1 MMKFEIKEQKSN
13 PLLKRDEVEV
23 IVDHA
28 GSSTPS
34 RMEIMDAASKE
45 LKVNKD
51 LVLVDKIFSIKGK
64 GTSKVKFLVYK
75 KKEDV
80 PKEKLEGIEKRLE
93 KVRKKAKAAATEEKP
108 AEAGEEAKPE
118 EKREAPKEEAK
129 PPKTEEKPAE
139 EKGE

>member
-1 MMKFEIKEQKSN
+1 MKFEIKEQKSN

-64 GTSKVKFLVYK
+64 GTSKVKVLVYK